1 VREIGRWLAR
11 PVGEG
16 DGREVSG
23 PTGLNEK
30 ENGKKIFPFMIKDS
44 CEGFKERRKRIF
56 QFLFG
61 GKR

>member
-1 VREIGRWLAR
+1 
-11 PVGEG
+11 
-16 DGREVSG
+16 VSG

-30 ENGKKIFPFMIKDS
+30 ENGKRIFPFMIKDS

-61 GKR
+61 GKRLRVFSHLQ